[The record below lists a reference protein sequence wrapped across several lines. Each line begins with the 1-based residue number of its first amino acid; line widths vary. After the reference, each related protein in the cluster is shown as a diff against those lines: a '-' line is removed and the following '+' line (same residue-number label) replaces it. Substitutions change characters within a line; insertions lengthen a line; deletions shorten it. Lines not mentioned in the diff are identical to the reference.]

1 MSNSFSFLSVGFL
14 LDAYTRYSAVRRIW
28 RLVASYTQVQHRKT
42 NLILLLY
49 ILAERKGSGNS
60 LKDTGHSLTFP
71 IPKFKYVLSTC
82 VIYVLSICVIYV
94 SYHKNVSSSLSLT
107 PYIVS
112 QVDLSWTTKYT
123 LLFSLGCCKKLRLK
137 IASAYFYVNL

>member
-1 MSNSFSFLSVGFL
+1 MW
-14 LDAYTRYSAVRRIW
+14 RIW

-71 IPKFKYVLSTC
+71 IPKFKYVLSMCVIYVLSMLSTC

-123 LLFSLGCCKKLRLK
+123 LLFSLGCCKKLNW
-137 IASAYFYVNL
+137 SQSTFCWD